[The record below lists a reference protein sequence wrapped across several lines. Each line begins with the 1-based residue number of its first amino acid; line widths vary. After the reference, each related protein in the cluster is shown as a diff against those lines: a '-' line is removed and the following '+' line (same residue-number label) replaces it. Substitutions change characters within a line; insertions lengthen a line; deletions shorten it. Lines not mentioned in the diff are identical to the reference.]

1 MTTYERT
8 ILAKWNKA
16 RTQWWLFSPK
26 ELKEL
31 ENEVKKIYEKGE

>member
-1 MTTYERT
+1 MNTYERT

-16 RTQWWLFSPK
+16 RTQWWLFSSS

-31 ENEVKKIYEKGE
+31 EKEVKKIYEKGE